1 MTGSLRVV
9 SIVLTMSLL
18 VALPRCERRD
28 KSASELVGAKYVA
41 YRRTLQDFEVRAYVL
56 VVDPG
61 PDGCMQTENKLTNV
75 TNSLSNGQRLDF
87 AVSVLATYNG
97 VLKQAAEEMDD
108 HLEKLKDAGLAVI
121 EAVHRLPV
129 GSRPEYAGK
138 VESDASSLVDTADK
152 LASRL
157 HTCKEVRQS
166 LLQDVIDMKGNV
178 RGVFAQRIALGK
190 ADDWPK
196 LQAGLTE
203 QFDRFQ
209 QQKEQLRGCARTMR
223 RSRERLASR
232 LTSTM
237 PIHLLDRSSLPS
249 APLRG
254 SRVARR
260 SRTPPGA
267 AVRVR
272 TPPG

>member
-1 MTGSLRVV
+1 VTGSVRFLL
-9 SIVLTMSLL
+9 IVLTISSL
-18 VALPRCERRD
+18 VALPCCERRD
-28 KSASELVGAKYVA
+28 KSATDLVGAKYVA

-61 PDGCMQTENKLTNV
+61 PDGYMQTENKLTNV
-75 TNSLSNGQRLDF
+75 TNSLSNGQRLDS

-97 VLKQAAEEMDD
+97 VLKQAAEEMDA

-121 EAVHRLPV
+121 EAVHRLPRA
-129 GSRPEYAGK
+129 SQPSK
-138 VESDASSLVDTADK
+138 VETDANSLVDTADK
-152 LASRL
+152 LASSL
-157 HTCKEVRQS
+157 HTCKDVRQR
-166 LLQDVIDMKGNV
+166 LLQDIIDMKGDV
-178 RGVFAQRIALGK
+178 RGVFAQRVALGK
-190 ADDWPK
+190 ADEWPK
-196 LQAGLTE
+196 LQAGRTE

-209 QQKEQLRGCARTMR
+209 QQKKSNCVRTMR
-223 RSRERLASR
+223 HSKERLASR

-260 SRTPPGA
+260 SRTPRARHLAP
-267 AVRVR
+267 
-272 TPPG
+272 